1 MRRVSLNRPAL
12 NVLLALC
19 ALFGGLTGAGE
30 LVHAPATPGERQALA
45 ASRAG
50 TAVFDLPDP
59 DRYDRLWAIS
69 DVHGMASA
77 LSQLLAVSGLVN
89 ARGDWAGG
97 KALVIVVGDT
107 LDKGPDSVG
116 VLDRWRHLGEQA
128 AAAGGRV
135 VHLLGNHE
143 AEFLADPAREKSRI
157 LREECERKGL
167 KLEEL
172 TSPAHPRGAYL
183 RDMPVAARIGRWLFA
198 HAGWYPD
205 TPWSRFRQEAGQVLE
220 TGNYGHPW
228 LLASGSILMAKDW
241 WKSSGG
247 RTTLLDRL
255 ARHGFEGVV
264 QGHQPAAH
272 GITGRIGA
280 VEGGRLVK
288 IDTGMAPQAGAHPGE
303 WLVVPEPARLR
314 EPGVPAMRVLDS
326 RGGWRD
332 LHPEPVRDPAGS

>member
-1 MRRVSLNRPAL
+1 MRRVSLNRSGLNTLFAL
-12 NVLLALC
+12 G
-19 ALFGGLTGAGE
+19 ALFGGLTGAGTPDRQ
-30 LVHAPATPGERQALA
+30 PASPGAQQSLA

-50 TAVFDLPDP
+50 PAGFDLPDP
-59 DRYDRLWAIS
+59 SRYDRLWAIS
-69 DVHGMASA
+69 DVHGMSAA
-77 LSQLLAVSGLVN
+77 LSQLLTVSGLVN
-89 ARGDWAGG
+89 ASGDWAGG
-97 KALVIVVGDT
+97 KALLIVVGDT

-116 VLDRWRHLGEQA
+116 VLDRWRQLGDQA

-143 AEFLADPAREKSRI
+143 AEFLAEPGREKSRI

-167 KLEEL
+167 SLEEL

-198 HAGWYPD
+198 HAGLYPD
-205 TPWSRFRQEAGQVLE
+205 TPWSSFSQEADQVLS
-220 TGNYGHPW
+220 TGNYAHPW
-228 LLASGSILMAKDW
+228 LLASGSFLMAKDW
-241 WKSSGG
+241 WKTSVG

-255 ARHGFEGVV
+255 ARHGFAGVV

-288 IDTGMAPQAGAHPGE
+288 IDTGMAPSAGSHPGE
-303 WLVVPEPARLR
+303 WLVVLEPARLR
-314 EPGVPAMRVLDS
+314 EPGVPEMRVLNA
-326 RGGWRD
+326 RGEWRV
-332 LHPEPVRDPAGS
+332 LHPEPAHD